1 MCRCLDG
8 YLDVVPVVVV
18 SDGLQNLPPDA
29 GRPVQDGGGAD
40 DGGVQVGVDSQD
52 VGAAPRVQPR
62 HAQAVHRAHHCNHH
76 SIQCRYLRW
85 SRAAVC
91 HDG

>member
-29 GRPVQDGGGAD
+29 GRPVQDGRGAD
-40 DGGVQVGVDSQD
+40 DGGVEVRVDCQD

-62 HAQAVHRAHHCNHH
+62 HAQAVHRAHHCNRH
-76 SIQCRYLRW
+76 SIHSKYYLI
-85 SRAAVC
+85 C
-91 HDG
+91 IPM

>member
-1 MCRCLDG
+1 MRICLDG
-8 YLDVVPVVVV
+8 YLDIVPVVVV

-40 DGGVQVGVDSQD
+40 DGGVQVRVDSQD
-52 VGAAPRVQPR
+52 VGTAPGVQPR

-76 SIQCRYLRW
+76 SIHSADTSYGAGVAGR
-85 SRAAVC
+85 
-91 HDG
+91 

>member
-8 YLDVVPVVVV
+8 YLDIVPVVVV

-40 DGGVQVGVDSQD
+40 DGGVEVGVDRQD
-52 VGAAPRVQPR
+52 VSAAPRVQPW
-62 HAQAVHRAHHCNHH
+62 HAQAVYRAHHCNHH
-76 SIQCRYLRW
+76 SIQCRYME
-85 SRAAVC
+85 
-91 HDG
+91 

>member
-52 VGAAPRVQPR
+52 VGAAPGVQPR
-62 HAQAVHRAHHCNHH
+62 HAQAVHRAHHCNHQH
-76 SIQCRYLRW
+76 AYSADISVGAGVAGR
-85 SRAAVC
+85 
-91 HDG
+91 